1 MVRVVGGEQE
11 CGRQD
16 KAIRRVLA
24 NPSRKLGDRQ
34 EAREC
39 RPRTTALMGA
49 VWLVRPRGGFR

>member
-1 MVRVVGGEQE
+1 MVRLVGGEQE

-34 EAREC
+34 DTRE
-39 RPRTTALMGA
+39 RRHLTTALTGA